1 MKGVSDTIT
10 TVLLLLIIIFLISFL
25 FIILLF
31 LLRSSSEETEK
42 ATKVQITKFN
52 TNLRVDNIACNN
64 ITIRNIGTSDLQ
76 LSEIEFFVY
85 NTHIDAT
92 GPPILKSQEV
102 GIYILNSTQLQ
113 IFPGTADLKI
123 ATPGISLE
131 KREITSCPTT
141 SGTGPYCGD
150 GACNGQEACDLC
162 TTDCGFCPATCGDN
176 FCNGAETCGIT
187 DNAPE
192 CASDCGTC
200 PNTCGNGFCTGA
212 EVCSTCQADC
222 GTCPPPPLLLSACQT
237 ISTSGLFE
245 LNQNVSSGGTC
256 FIIAVD
262 DVTLDCRG
270 FLINYSQSVEGYG
283 VYVNRNNSTV
293 QNCKINQGSTSSSST
308 GVYINNPSFTF
319 ANHTIKNNVI
329 DTKGSIASGIYFLQ
343 VQESKIFSNK
353 ISTSASDG
361 DGVHLQQSSKNNVS
375 NNSIRVSENSKGIYV
390 IFIANDNIIS
400 ENTIN
405 ATGFA
410 STGIDISSAERNIV
424 TNNIFKAS
432 GTNAL
437 GIVIFSADNNTI
449 SNNTV
454 YSNRSFAIEVQ
465 SSDNNVIYNN
475 LLNGSS
481 NPVSIIGTSSNKW
494 NTTLTAGTNIIGGSN
509 IGGNYYTNSTGNAF
523 SQTCADTSPAD
534 DICDSSLTHAT
545 NNVDFLPLAVP

>member
-1 MKGVSDTIT
+1 MKGLSDIIT
-10 TVLLLLIIIFLISFL
+10 TVLLLLIIIFLISCL

-31 LLRSSSEETEK
+31 LLRSSSEEAEK
-42 ATKVQITKFN
+42 ETKVQITKFN

-64 ITIRNIGTSDLQ
+64 ITIRNVGTSDLQ

-162 TTDCGFCPATCGDN
+162 TADCGSCPATCGDN

-237 ISTSGLFE
+237 ISTSGLF
-245 LNQNVSSGGTC
+245 
-256 FIIAVD
+256 
-262 DVTLDCRG
+262 
-270 FLINYSQSVEGYG
+270 
-283 VYVNRNNSTV
+283 
-293 QNCKINQGSTSSSST
+293 
-308 GVYINNPSFTF
+308 
-319 ANHTIKNNVI
+319 
-329 DTKGSIASGIYFLQ
+329 
-343 VQESKIFSNK
+343 
-353 ISTSASDG
+353 
-361 DGVHLQQSSKNNVS
+361 
-375 NNSIRVSENSKGIYV
+375 
-390 IFIANDNIIS
+390 
-400 ENTIN
+400 
-405 ATGFA
+405 
-410 STGIDISSAERNIV
+410 
-424 TNNIFKAS
+424 
-432 GTNAL
+432 
-437 GIVIFSADNNTI
+437 
-449 SNNTV
+449 
-454 YSNRSFAIEVQ
+454 
-465 SSDNNVIYNN
+465 
-475 LLNGSS
+475 
-481 NPVSIIGTSSNKW
+481 
-494 NTTLTAGTNIIGGSN
+494 
-509 IGGNYYTNSTGNAF
+509 
-523 SQTCADTSPAD
+523 
-534 DICDSSLTHAT
+534 
-545 NNVDFLPLAVP
+545 